1 MQKEIVKIKKMV
13 FGSSCIASLKDGKT
27 VFVPYSLPDEVLE
40 ISIVKE
46 HKNYTEGKIE
56 KILEASPHRVE
67 PRCPYFYA
75 CGGCNLQTADDEYQ
89 HFLRKSMALEA
100 LDRALSLYKEKAVFD
115 KPALEKNLFEKSIFV
130 SGSDWD
136 YRARF
141 QFYIDEDGSL
151 SLKENKSSGS
161 VKIKDCP
168 IAVPA
173 IRNLLKLN
181 LKKYA
186 PNSRIHIFSDGE
198 KIFTQDNAKDCEVRL
213 AGKRIKFNPLGF
225 FQSNL
230 EMTEKLINTI
240 FEYAEISSSVLDFY
254 SGVGT
259 FSLFAYDQAK
269 EIHLVEHN
277 KHALAYAEENFL
289 INSSSNGITK
299 EKKES
304 RFPKIFYH
312 SLDGKNWAKTKESK
326 LKFDTVFVDPPRS
339 GIDKEA
345 LSWLCS
351 SGTRQIFYISCDPV
365 TFARDTAS
373 LLVSGYKL
381 EKHFLFDFYPQT
393 HHIETLGI
401 FRKDGDNRL
410 CCYKP
415 QKIIGCNV

>member
-1 MQKEIVKIKKMV
+1 M
-13 FGSSCIASLKDGKT
+13 
-27 VFVPYSLPDEVLE
+27 
-40 ISIVKE
+40 
-46 HKNYTEGKIE
+46 
-56 KILEASPHRVE
+56 
-67 PRCPYFYA
+67 
-75 CGGCNLQTADDEYQ
+75 
-89 HFLRKSMALEA
+89 
-100 LDRALSLYKEKAVFD
+100 
-115 KPALEKNLFEKSIFV
+115 
-130 SGSDWD
+130 
-136 YRARF
+136 
-141 QFYIDEDGSL
+141 
-151 SLKENKSSGS
+151 
-161 VKIKDCP
+161 
-168 IAVPA
+168 
-173 IRNLLKLN
+173 
-181 LKKYA
+181 
-186 PNSRIHIFSDGE
+186 DGE

-277 KHALAYAEENFL
+277 KHALAYAQENFL
-289 INSSSNGITK
+289 INSSSSGIVR
-299 EKKES
+299 EKKEIG
-304 RFPKIFYH
+304 FPKIFYH
-312 SLDGKNWAKTKESK
+312 ALDGKNWAKTKESK

-345 LSWLCS
+345 LSWLCT

-401 FRKDGDNRL
+401 FRKN
-410 CCYKP
+410 
-415 QKIIGCNV
+415 